1 VQLGFHETPILKCK
15 SARMN
20 RRRVALT
27 VSQSNHHLPKDR
39 ATTSHP
45 SDLSISGKPAA
56 RARKTSAR
64 VGWGGAGPNL
74 AIGRGRVLL
83 EAAAHIGAWL
93 AEVLDGG
100 RMKRRWR
107 EAMDRSE
114 GRLVVARS
122 LGRWWF
128 DRETARATRR
138 QEGAQVALEQR

>member
-1 VQLGFHETPILKCK
+1 
-15 SARMN
+15 
-20 RRRVALT
+20 
-27 VSQSNHHLPKDR
+27 
-39 ATTSHP
+39 
-45 SDLSISGKPAA
+45 
-56 RARKTSAR
+56 
-64 VGWGGAGPNL
+64 L

-128 DRETARATRR
+128 DRETARATRHR
-138 QEGAQVALEQR
+138 EGAQVALEQR